1 MRSGCVS
8 EAISITQLFSLRCL
22 TQAGALTAATPAMT
36 GGFIS
41 TTSYAKK
48 LQSCAARQDRR
59 GEWLAL
65 PMLLLRL
72 LHGGTLRRSCRDA
85 ANRRSQPESIISLMA
100 SRFIGLHSP
109 CRNVIRF
116 YPCRILRFT
125 AGGRAGGGGG
135 GREP

>member
-72 LHGGTLRRSCRDA
+72 LHGGTLRRSCRVVVFWWFFFV
-85 ANRRSQPESIISLMA
+85 L
-100 SRFIGLHSP
+100 FFWLLFFCFFGLF
-109 CRNVIRF
+109 CFCCFVF
-116 YPCRILRFT
+116 C
-125 AGGRAGGGGG
+125 
-135 GREP
+135 